1 MPDNTEQR
9 DTSPTISRRNLLGG
23 LVGLGTLAVIGREP
37 ERPRVTEKILP
48 QGVKL
53 FINHEGLPIALV
65 TPDGNSVRYDL
76 DKMRETRDKSISLHE
91 PEPIDAIKL
100 SSLDI
105 PDEVSV
111 DELPQ
116 TVASSVSPAKPETLS
131 LPQDV
136 LSSEELLQKGIEI
149 IQAKSTNLYIRSGA
163 FEKGEPLSGIRS
175 TRRKMT
181 IALLDAPIVNRAA
194 LSDPKYDSIR
204 DYLTELDYT
213 NQINNFKQMSSESST
228 DYLARLRTITN
239 EVSSDLKIQNPQTG
253 LNAIEESMLR
263 CKEQSLLLGTL
274 NEAELIS
281 VVASGGFLGDTAG
294 GMYMTKNNG
303 HEVILLATGKA
314 LPAVNH
320 YTLYFTPNGEVKYKS
335 SNLASLMGNSK
346 TFSSVSEEQTHP
358 NPEDFKLN
366 VGAHPGNPKSYP
378 YGAQTPGQ
386 SLRHEISHD
395 KLVRQTVPASYN
407 EYDTDMLAMDGI
419 KSAWDKWVG
428 SGYKDNSG
436 YYFVFS
442 LPDGG
447 YILTQNQRPQSS
459 THSV

>member
-1 MPDNTEQR
+1 MPDSTEQR
-9 DTSPTISRRNLLGG
+9 DASPRISRRNLLAGLGG
-23 LVGLGTLAVIGREP
+23 LGILAAVGKEP

-53 FINHEGLPIALV
+53 FINHEGLPISLV

-76 DKMRETRDKSISLHE
+76 DKMRLIRDKSISLHE

-100 SSLDI
+100 LSDSTDDTLI
-105 PDEVSV
+105 

-116 TVASSVSPAKPETLS
+116 TIASSVTPAKPETAS
-131 LPQDV
+131 LPHDV
-136 LSSEELLQKGIEI
+136 LSSEELLQKGIDI
-149 IQAKSTNLYIRSGA
+149 IQGKSTNLYIRSGA

-175 TRRKMT
+175 TRRRMT
-181 IALLDAPIVNRAA
+181 IALLDTPIVNKAA
-194 LSDPKYDSIR
+194 LVDPKYDSIR
-204 DYLTELDYT
+204 DYMTEIDYT
-213 NQINNFKQMSSESST
+213 NQINNFKQISIESSI
-228 DYLARLRTITN
+228 DFLARLRIITN

-281 VVASGGFLGDTAG
+281 VVASGGFFGDTAG

-303 HEVILLATGKA
+303 HEVILLAVGKA
-314 LPAVNH
+314 LPPVNH
-320 YTLYFTPNGEVKYKS
+320 YTLYFTPNGEVQYRS
-335 SNLASLMGNSK
+335 SSLASLMGNSK
-346 TFSSVSEEQTHP
+346 TFSSVSEDQTHP
-358 NPEDFKLN
+358 NPDEFKLN

-378 YGAQTPGQ
+378 YGAQAPGQ
-386 SLRHEISHD
+386 SLRHEINHD
-395 KLVRQTVPASYN
+395 KLVRQTVPSSLN
-407 EYDTDMLAMDGI
+407 EYETDMLAMDGI
-419 KSAWDKWVG
+419 KSAWNKWVE

-442 LPDGG
+442 LPEGG
-447 YILTQNQRPQSS
+447 YILTQNQKPQSAS
-459 THSV
+459 HGV